1 MSNYY
6 DEWQLQCKLWI
17 DSINRNK
24 TLGSVMYD
32 FDTLRLTLVPR
43 SAFRADD
50 PHNCMYRQLEPVM
63 TVMRTHHME
72 HHMSVTVSS
81 TEAPVILITHIH
93 IDFADATAITEL
105 ALIAEPDMLVLEG
118 GLRTSI

>member
-1 MSNYY
+1 MSNYHTQ
-6 DEWQLQCKLWI
+6 WQQQCRLWI

-24 TLGSVMYD
+24 TLGSVQYD
-32 FDTLRLTLVPR
+32 FDTHRLTLVPR

-50 PHNCMYRQLEPVM
+50 PHNCLYRQLKPVM
-63 TVMRTHHME
+63 TVMRTHHLE
-72 HHMSVTVSS
+72 HHMCVTVSS

-118 GLRTSI
+118 GLRQSI